1 MLLIFSSREVDF
13 PSPFYKIPFLWA
25 ITCLGAAYNTIVYK
39 ALLSDL
45 LVNYA
50 KQYSCFPLT
59 DEIKHNSSPA
69 QGHCLSESKKK
80 GRSKV

>member
-1 MLLIFSSREVDF
+1 MDF
-13 PSPFYKIPFLWA
+13 PLPFYKILFLWA
-25 ITCLGAAYNTIVYK
+25 ITCLSAAYNTTVHK

-59 DEIKHNSSPA
+59 DEIKHNRSLA
-69 QGHCLSESKKK
+69 QGHLLSESKKK
-80 GRSKV
+80 EAEAKFDL

>member
-1 MLLIFSSREVDF
+1 MGFHL
-13 PSPFYKIPFLWA
+13 PFYKIEFLWA
-25 ITCLGAAYNTIVYK
+25 ITCLSAAYNSIVYK

-59 DEIKHNSSPA
+59 GEIKHNSLFA
-69 QGHCLSESKKK
+69 WGRWLSVSKKAEAK
-80 GRSKV
+80 FDL